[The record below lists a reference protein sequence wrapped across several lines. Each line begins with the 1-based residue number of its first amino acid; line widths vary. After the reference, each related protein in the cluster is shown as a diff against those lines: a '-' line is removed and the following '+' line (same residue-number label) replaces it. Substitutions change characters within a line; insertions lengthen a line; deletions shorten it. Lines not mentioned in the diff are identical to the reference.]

1 MNEASGQSREW
12 EAFSHLLVRYTPA
25 IRNYLARRTRSPSEA
40 DDLTQEVLAR
50 VLKRAESGPIDNV
63 EGYLFQAAANLLR
76 ESGRRNTLRNAAQV
90 IEIQPE
96 LLEGEDAQT
105 PERILMGRDAVRRV
119 KAALNELPERT
130 RAIFILSRFED
141 MKGAEIARRL
151 GISASAVEKHMMR
164 ALAHLRSCA
173 Q

>member
-1 MNEASGQSREW
+1 MNEPSGQSW
-12 EAFSHLLVRYTPA
+12 EQATFSDLLVRYTPA
-25 IRNYLARRTRSPSEA
+25 IRNYLARRTSSSMEA
-40 DDLTQEVLAR
+40 EDLTQEVLAR

-76 ESGRRNTLRNAAQV
+76 ESGRRDTLRNAAQI

-96 LLEGEDAQT
+96 LVEGEDVQT
-105 PERILMGRDAVRRV
+105 PERILMGRDAVRRIQ
-119 KAALNELPERT
+119 AALNELPERT
-130 RAIFILSRFED
+130 RTIFILSRFED
-141 MKGAEIARRL
+141 MKGTEIARRL

-164 ALAHLRSCA
+164 ALAHLRRCA